1 MPRHAYILP
10 QDLKA
15 PDWACRGGVSAR
27 HSDSNDYVLEIGKMQ
42 YCDTKMLAL
51 AAHMDEMQAL
61 LAMLKDDPLAVLIKK
76 SWDGLTDKL
85 NKELK
90 EAEKKMA
97 IDRDYDEAKEYL
109 AKKNETETETTEA

>member
-51 AAHMDEMQAL
+51 AAHMDEIQAL
-61 LAMLKDDPLAVLIKK
+61 FAMLKDDPLAEL
-76 SWDGLTDKL
+76 LL
-85 NKELK
+85 NVTI
-90 EAEKKMA
+90 MHSH
-97 IDRDYDEAKEYL
+97 L
-109 AKKNETETETTEA
+109 AAFANGPL